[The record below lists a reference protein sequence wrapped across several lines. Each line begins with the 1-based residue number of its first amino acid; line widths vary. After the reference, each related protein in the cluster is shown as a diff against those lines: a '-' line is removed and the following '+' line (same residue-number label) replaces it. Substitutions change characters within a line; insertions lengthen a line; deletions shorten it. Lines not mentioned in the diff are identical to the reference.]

1 MLNTTN
7 MVTPVRNW
15 EVTMHR
21 RTSMN
26 EAQNI
31 RRRIE
36 HVQAID
42 EKEAKTIANKRR
54 PEFKAMSAR
63 EVKL

>member
-1 MLNTTN
+1 MLNLTN
-7 MVTPVRNW
+7 MVKAPVRNW
-15 EVTMHR
+15 EVTMHL

-26 EAQNI
+26 AAQNA
-31 RRRIE
+31 RKRIE
-36 HVQAID
+36 NVQAID

-63 EVKL
+63 TV